1 MTSSDPRAAKTRSEP
16 GASSGGAR
24 APVAAGLLALLLAA
38 APSGAA
44 AQSKA
49 DAFEGKI
56 PPVSG
61 QLFRKAGRVEL
72 TASGNLSLDDA
83 FYTKY
88 FGGLKLGYH
97 FTESLSA
104 DLEATGGTAV
114 KTDSAVVC
122 TPSAGCGSPTAAQ
135 MSQVPGRIRWIAGA
149 QAAWAPIYGKLDVLS
164 EQVGH
169 FDLSVLGGL
178 DLVAYDEV
186 LSATDALLGP
196 PKTKTTFGGH
206 LGVGSRLFVSEMWAV
221 RLELKD
227 YMYTVV
233 VPNGG
238 IGTKLQHQLF
248 MEVGLS
254 MFLPGSNRLPR

>member
-1 MTSSDPRAAKTRSEP
+1 VISRLPL
-16 GASSGGAR
+16 
-24 APVAAGLLALLLAA
+24 AGLLALLAS
-38 APSGAA
+38 APVGAA

-61 QLFRKAGRVEL
+61 QLYQKAGRVEI
-72 TASGNLSLDDA
+72 TASGNLSLNDA

-88 FGGLKLGYH
+88 FGGLKVDYH
-97 FTESLSA
+97 FTESLSTG
-104 DLEATGGTAV
+104 LEASGGVAV
-114 KTDSAVVC
+114 KTDSASVC
-122 TPSAGCGSPTAAQ
+122 TPTAGCSSADDVQ
-135 MSQVPGRIRWIAGA
+135 MRQVPGRIRWILGA

-178 DLVAYDEV
+178 DLVAHDEV
-186 LSATDALLGP
+186 LSSAAAQVGSP
-196 PKTKTTFGGH
+196 ATKTSFGGH
-206 LGVGSRLFVSEMWAV
+206 VGIGSRFFVSERWAV

-227 YMYTVV
+227 VMYSVF

-238 IGTKLQHQLF
+238 IGDKLQHQLF

-254 MFLPGSNRLPR
+254 MFMPGRNRAVSR

>member
-1 MTSSDPRAAKTRSEP
+1 VTPRLP
-16 GASSGGAR
+16 L
-24 APVAAGLLALLLAA
+24 AGLLALLAS
-38 APSGAA
+38 APVGAA

-61 QLFRKAGRVEL
+61 QLYRKAGRLEL
-72 TASGNLSLDDA
+72 TAGGNLSLNDA

-88 FGGLKLGYH
+88 FGSLAVGYH

-104 DLEATGGTAV
+104 GLEASGGPAV
-114 KTDSAVVC
+114 KTDSASVC
-122 TPSAGCGSPTAAQ
+122 TPTTGCNPADDVQ
-135 MSQVPGRIRWIAGA
+135 MRQVPGRIRWILGA
-149 QAAWAPIYGKLDVLS
+149 QAGWSPIYGKLDVLS

-178 DLVAYDEV
+178 DLVAHDEV
-186 LSATDALLGP
+186 LSSAAAQVGP
-196 PKTKTTFGGH
+196 PTTKTSFGGH
-206 LGVGSRLFVSEMWAV
+206 VGVGSRFFVSERWAV

-227 YMYTVV
+227 VMYSVF

-238 IGTKLQHQLF
+238 IGNKLQHQLF
-248 MEVGLS
+248 LNIGLS
-254 MFLPGSNRLPR
+254 MFLPGSNRAVSR

>member
-1 MTSSDPRAAKTRSEP
+1 VS
-16 GASSGGAR
+16 AR
-24 APVAAGLLALLLAA
+24 ASIAAGLLALLAA
-38 APSGAA
+38 APGAAA

-72 TASGNLSLDDA
+72 TASGNLSLNDA

-88 FGGLKLGYH
+88 FAGLKAGYH
-97 FTESLSA
+97 FTETLSA

-122 TPSAGCGSPTAAQ
+122 TPSTGCNPADEVG
-135 MSQVPGRIRWIAGA
+135 MRQVPGRIRWILGA

-169 FDLSVLGGL
+169 FDLSVLGGV
-178 DLVAYDEV
+178 DLVAHDEV
-186 LSATDALLGP
+186 LSSADAQLGP
-196 PKTKTTFGGH
+196 PKTKTSLGGH
-206 LGVGSRLFVSEMWAV
+206 IGVGSRLFVSERWAV
-221 RLELKD
+221 RLEFKD
-227 YMYTVV
+227 YMYSVYI
-233 VPNGG
+233 PNGG
-238 IGTKLQHQLF
+238 IGDKLQHQLF
-248 MEVGLS
+248 MEIGLS
-254 MFLPGSNRLPR
+254 MFTPGSNRSTR